1 MSHPDGS
8 TPPQNAESST
18 ATLSSRNVGSAP
30 VSVTTACE
38 EIVVAYRS
46 GNLTR
51 SAAVDRLGTS
61 IAAAPGG
68 IGGNPGALQAHLASL
83 DEWDRERVVAAA
95 RGIGEA
101 SDRPL
106 RTDEIEGVQR
116 PFPVR
121 RTDRGERGEAEPN
134 FIATGGAFSPFQRG
148 ATPVPP
154 EPARTTRWND
164 VDPTDYAWNWKLK
177 GVPHKWR
184 LLEPLTRRTQ
194 EMRGVYAKDPKQ
206 AVASVLLQ
214 YDKPDFPPCLW
225 KTVLLNDY
233 LDLEKLHGETF
244 SLEATMPDAYSLGD
258 KLEIE
263 IQNSGGG
270 AKSKS
275 IKDFG
280 TWTVLWDQYAASV
293 SYAYPHRRKELA
305 AYRKWIL
312 GYFKWSRNFV
322 IVLDMDRAC
331 RRAILGD
338 QTMSLDDKDSL
349 AVFNFRFSDQGVGRG
364 ESSRGIQRRRVA
376 RGPGSDEDA
385 GTESC
390 KRWNR
395 GKVHQC

>member
-1 MSHPDGS
+1 MSHQDG
-8 TPPQNAESST
+8 PAQPQNAEPST
-18 ATLSSRNVGSAP
+18 ATLSTRNVGSAP
-30 VSVTTACE
+30 VDITAACE
-38 EIVVAYRS
+38 EIVVAYRT

-83 DEWDRERVVAAA
+83 DEWDRERIVAAA

-106 RTDEIEGVQR
+106 RTDGNEGG
-116 PFPVR
+116 PTPVR
-121 RTDRGERGEAEPN
+121 RAEQGERGVAGPSY
-134 FIATGGAFSPFQRG
+134 IAPGGIFTPIRRG
-148 ATPVPP
+148 DTPIPP
-154 EPARTTRWND
+154 EPIRAACWND
-164 VDPTDYAWNWKLK
+164 VDPADYMWNWKLK
-177 GVPHKWR
+177 GVPPKWR
-184 LLEPLTRRTQ
+184 FLDPLMRRMQ

-233 LDLEKLHGETF
+233 LDFKKLHGETF

-275 IKDFG
+275 IRDFR
-280 TWTVLWDQYAASV
+280 TWTVLWDQYAAGV
-293 SYAYPHRRKELA
+293 NYAYPHRQKELA
-305 AYRKWIL
+305 VYRKWIL
-312 GYFKWSRNFV
+312 GYFKWSRNFIV
-322 IVLDMDRAC
+322 VLDMDRAC
-331 RRAILGD
+331 RRAIPGD

-349 AVFNFRFSDQGVGRG
+349 AIFNY
-364 ESSRGIQRRRVA
+364 IQFPVL
-376 RGPGSDEDA
+376 
-385 GTESC
+385 
-390 KRWNR
+390 
-395 GKVHQC
+395 